1 MLKDKSIL
9 TTIIQEVPEGG
20 FIGFIEEIP
29 GINTQGKTNE
39 ETQYNLDEALNL
51 VMDMADINKKI
62 GFLYNTKIHQLSLDI
77 FRNKEEFIKWLTTDN
92 FYFDKKKP
100 VEYLETISGIQ
111 FIYERMEGMK
121 IGDNV

>member
-29 GINTQGKTNE
+29 GINTQGETKE
-39 ETQYNLDEALNL
+39 EVQKNLDDALNL
-51 VMDMADINKKI
+51 AMDITDIHKKI
-62 GFLYNTKIHQLSLDI
+62 EFLYNTKIHQLSLDI
-77 FRNKEEFIKWLTTDN
+77 FGNKEEFINWLTTDN

-100 VEYLETISGIQ
+100 VEYLKTISGIQ